1 MHRTSHRLKHGT
13 NYDGNYYVPTSNEL
27 KQASKVAYFGWYQN
41 RGTYGSDGNFADPS
55 SLKQYAF
62 TQQFIWETLNQSSA
76 HFVDSSVQA
85 EYETFKAE
93 TTAKM
98 NRMSLRPSFDGS
110 TITLRVGETTTL
122 TDTNDVLKDYN
133 SIDRTENNIRIT
145 HNKGE
150 NTMSFT
156 PNENCTIEN
165 YRISDSTFLEWGC
178 IKEGTED
185 SQTTVYIEFQSS
197 EVQDQL
203 YSLNYNDPVTLRINL
218 TIEAKGRL
226 ELIKTND
233 NRDLVDGSVF
243 IVTGPNDYYNEVTVS
258 GGKIVLEDLLKGFYS
273 IKEKSAKSSYLVNTE
288 TYTVEIKPNETTTKT
303 IVNKEPTRNYNCKKR
318 K

>member
-1 MHRTSHRLKHGT
+1 M
-13 NYDGNYYVPTSNEL
+13 
-27 KQASKVAYFGWYQN
+27 
-41 RGTYGSDGNFADPS
+41 
-55 SLKQYAF
+55 
-62 TQQFIWETLNQSSA
+62 
-76 HFVDSSVQA
+76 
-85 EYETFKAE
+85 
-93 TTAKM
+93 
-98 NRMSLRPSFDGS
+98 
-110 TITLRVGETTTL
+110 
-122 TDTNDVLKDYN
+122 
-133 SIDRTENNIRIT
+133 
-145 HNKGE
+145 
-150 NTMSFT
+150 
-156 PNENCTIEN
+156 
-165 YRISDSTFLEWGC
+165 
-178 IKEGTED
+178 
-185 SQTTVYIEFQSS
+185 
-197 EVQDQL
+197 